1 MQRTLSQLSVFIAEA
16 RSAPFYRNLSIY
28 PQASTCDSSRTDLEE
43 STMYTRVSKVPADK
57 VDDGIRDL
65 MVASEEALGGS
76 EWIQVMAQSPD
87 LYKDSARFYYDHIMV
102 EREGLSL
109 RLTELVRHRVA
120 FHNQCFL

>member
-1 MQRTLSQLSVFIAEA
+1 
-16 RSAPFYRNLSIY
+16 
-28 PQASTCDSSRTDLEE
+28 
-43 STMYTRVSKVPADK
+43 MYTRVSKVPPDQ

-87 LYKDSARFYYDHIMV
+87 LYKDFAKFYYDHIMV
-102 EREGLSL
+102 ESEGLSL

-120 FHNQCFL
+120 FYNECHL

>member
-1 MQRTLSQLSVFIAEA
+1 
-16 RSAPFYRNLSIY
+16 
-28 PQASTCDSSRTDLEE
+28 
-43 STMYTRVSKVPADK
+43 MYTRVSKVPVDQ

-87 LYKDSARFYYDHIMV
+87 LYKDFGRFYYDHIMV

-120 FHNQCFL
+120 YYNECFL

>member
-1 MQRTLSQLSVFIAEA
+1 
-16 RSAPFYRNLSIY
+16 
-28 PQASTCDSSRTDLEE
+28 
-43 STMYTRVSKVPADK
+43 MYTRVSKVPADQ

-87 LYKDSARFYYDHIMV
+87 LYKDFTRFYYDHIMV

-120 FHNQCFL
+120 FYNECFL

>member
-1 MQRTLSQLSVFIAEA
+1 
-16 RSAPFYRNLSIY
+16 
-28 PQASTCDSSRTDLEE
+28 
-43 STMYTRVSKVPADK
+43 MYTRVSKVPVDQ

-65 MVASEEALGGS
+65 MDASEEALGGS

-87 LYKDSARFYYDHIMV
+87 LYKDFVRFYYDHIMV

-120 FHNQCFL
+120 HYNECFL

>member
-1 MQRTLSQLSVFIAEA
+1 
-16 RSAPFYRNLSIY
+16 
-28 PQASTCDSSRTDLEE
+28 
-43 STMYTRVSKVPADK
+43 MYSRVSKVPADQ

-76 EWIQVMAQSPD
+76 EWIQVMAQAPA
-87 LYKDSARFYYDHIMV
+87 LYKDFARFYYDHIMV

>member
-1 MQRTLSQLSVFIAEA
+1 
-16 RSAPFYRNLSIY
+16 
-28 PQASTCDSSRTDLEE
+28 
-43 STMYTRVSKVPADK
+43 MYTRVSKVPADQ

-76 EWIQVMAQSPD
+76 EWIQMMAQYPD
-87 LYKDSARFYYDHIMV
+87 LYKDFARFYYDHIMV